1 MRRTLIEGLL
11 NGPLTEAAP
20 GPDDPELAA
29 LAQEVERA
37 AAATSVPEQM
47 EIVRREYRAQRSG

>member
-20 GPDDPELAA
+20 GADDAELKA
-29 LAQEVERA
+29 LAEQVERA
-37 AAATSVPEQM
+37 TAASSAAACRSVM
-47 EIVRREYRAQRSG
+47 

>member
-20 GPDDPELAA
+20 GADDPELAA
-29 LAQEVERA
+29 LAARGRA
-37 AAATSVPEQM
+37 RR
-47 EIVRREYRAQRSG
+47 RREPRPQPVDPSRRRRLV